1 MRTFAL
7 QFSIQVLM
15 SKLKPF
21 ITLLAFFL
29 MCVNAMT
36 AASPAQVDI
45 IILGD
50 SNIWLAGDSCN
61 DHTGWAAWM
70 KDALEPRSCVSYAR
84 SGATWSHTAN
94 TKKNTIEDIA
104 VLGNDNVIYN
114 QVMRLR
120 EAYSKGLIPKPD
132 LILISAGGNDAWFAN
147 MRPLEFD
154 QTVEQAFA
162 EPVGDLLTK
171 KPNQVTSLPGA
182 IRYDCLLLK
191 ETFPDAK
198 IVLAAPTPMVKVEP
212 QMMERVSDIIE
223 QSGKQLGIPTLRLD
237 KAGLIN
243 RDDEMKSHV
252 HTYDGIHTNEKG
264 AEKVGRHVA
273 EQLKATIGCGN
284 SCKCNK

>member
-1 MRTFAL
+1 
-7 QFSIQVLM
+7 M

-29 MCVNAMT
+29 MCVNAM
-36 AASPAQVDI
+36 AAGSPAQVDI

-70 KDALEPRSCVSYAR
+70 KDSLAPRSCMSLAR
-84 SGATWSHTAN
+84 SGATWSHTAS
-94 TKKNTIEDIA
+94 TKKNTVEEIA

-120 EAYSKGLIPKPD
+120 EAYAKGLIPKPD

-162 EPVGDLLTK
+162 EPAGDLIAK

-198 IVLAAPTPMVKVEP
+198 IVLAAPTPMVKVDP

-223 QSGKQLGIPTLRLD
+223 MSGKRLGIPTLRLD

-243 RDDEMKSHV
+243 RDDELKAHI

-273 EQLKATIGCGN
+273 DRLRTIIGCDN
-284 SCKCNK
+284 ECKCKK

>member
-1 MRTFAL
+1 
-7 QFSIQVLM
+7 
-15 SKLKPF
+15 
-21 ITLLAFFL
+21 

-36 AASPAQVDI
+36 GASPEQVNI

-61 DHTGWAAWM
+61 DHTGWTAWM
-70 KDALEPRSCVSYAR
+70 KDALQPRSCVSYAR
-84 SGATWSHTAN
+84 SGATWSHTAT

-120 EAYSKGLIPKPD
+120 EAYAKGSLPKPD
-132 LILISAGGNDAWFAN
+132 VILISAGGNDAWFAN
-147 MRPLEFD
+147 MRPREFD
-154 QTVEQAFA
+154 QTVEEAFA
-162 EPVGDLLTK
+162 EPAADLLAK
-171 KPNQVTSLPGA
+171 KPGQVTSLPGA

-191 ETFPDAK
+191 ETFPEAR

-212 QMMERVSDIIE
+212 QMLERVSDIIG
-223 QSGKQLGIPTLRLD
+223 QSGNRLGIPTLRLD

-243 RDDEMKSHV
+243 RDEELKAHI

-273 EQLKATIGCGN
+273 EQLRDILGCGHA
-284 SCKCNK
+284 CKCRK